1 MNRIYW
7 LLGWCQPVVI
17 GANSTPTGT
26 PNLGCGEKGNFIQCK
41 TAQLC
46 YSWAVKT
53 AWREVALGPH
63 WSALCWCAP
72 RRHLQCFSSSQGNKV
87 FSGKCTLSAARGDLT
102 YIEGHPTMVPD
113 WSILMQMRTP
123 ISHNLI
129 GPKTSLKQNKTKQ
142 NTVFIG
148 QNGASLVGE
157 ADGGWRGGYSCA
169 APIGWEKPQFYWLK

>member
-113 WSILMQMRTP
+113 WSILMQMRTR

-129 GPKTSLKQNKTKQ
+129 GPKTSLKQNKTKH
-142 NTVFIG
+142 
-148 QNGASLVGE
+148 SLHWAE
-157 ADGGWRGGYSCA
+157 WSFSGWWSWCGVERRV
-169 APIGWEKPQFYWLK
+169 